1 MAAHVFPR
9 CREWGAVGALIFLA
23 LGAASRAQPARPAA
37 AALSDAQQQDA
48 VPAAKD
54 AGRDSALAVPAALL
68 DPPQDDDYTA
78 ATLRAYQQRLE
89 AHYGGYRRM
98 PLDVKAAYFD
108 WELWRYHLTP
118 YGQVYNRAVFPEHK
132 GRAPLAF
139 PARDSSTW
147 NGALLGALSF
157 RYAATR
163 DLETLRRIATVVRG
177 LHLFFEVTGQPGLMA
192 RAVAREDNLR
202 LPELDQQ
209 YIAPDGTRYFYQ
221 GDPAKGGYNQI
232 AGGYAALFMHALA
245 DLPPDVQ
252 RLARQDCAAL
262 IMHLIEHN
270 WRATNRD
277 GSPTS
282 YGDLRPLIGSMG
294 VPFNAQVAY
303 MIVALGYSFPPD
315 DAAQRERI
323 AAEFRRLR
331 GDHHVYFEYPLR
343 SLVLPQRVGASPL
356 VKGMN
361 DRAHVTLAAFYGLAL
376 ELDHARRHGQVP
388 NEKFL
393 YQLGRTMYWSMDYL
407 HDKRN
412 SLCAFMWGG
421 LLSDPQARRA
431 MVEPA
436 ERHVGL
442 QLERALRDGVE
453 QLAHFPLDRFC
464 RDGPDVIMPELQWCD
479 DAKACDNYW
488 HWNPYSRQQRTGPPQ
503 NVAYCG
509 MDYLYAYWILR
520 YYRLDEHPA
529 LAPFRGGVLAR
540 TPGAP

>member
-1 MAAHVFPR
+1 MVKHATWKNR
-9 CREWGAVGALIFLA
+9 GARSTLA
-23 LGAASRAQPARPAA
+23 LACFGLTFALNCVAGRAQPA
-37 AALSDAQQQDA
+37 A
-48 VPAAKD
+48 VDGSPREE
-54 AGRDSALAVPAALL
+54 GPSAPAALL
-68 DPPQDDDYTA
+68 DPPQGDDYTA
-78 ATLRAYQQRLE
+78 ASLRAYQERIA
-89 AHYGGYRRM
+89 AHYGGYTRI

-118 YGQVYNRAVFPEHK
+118 YGQVYNRAVFPEQP
-132 GRAPLAF
+132 GQPPLAF

-163 DLETLRRIATVVRG
+163 DAETLRRIATVVRG

-209 YIAPDGTRYFYQ
+209 YVSPDGTRYYYQ

-245 DLPPDVQ
+245 DLPQEVQ
-252 RLARQDCAAL
+252 QLAREDCTAL
-262 IMHLIEHN
+262 VMHLIEHN
-270 WRATNRD
+270 WRATNPD
-277 GSPTS
+277 GTPTT
-282 YGDLRPLIGSMG
+282 YGDLRPLFGSMS

-315 DAAQRERI
+315 NEAQRERI

-331 GDHHVYFEYPLR
+331 GEHHVYFEYPLR
-343 SLVLPQRVGASPL
+343 SLVLPQRVGASPF

-376 ELDHARRHGQVP
+376 ELDHARRHGQPP

-421 LLSDPQARRA
+421 LLSDPLARSA
-431 MVEPA
+431 IVERA
-436 ERHVGL
+436 ERHVWP
-442 QLERALRDGVE
+442 QLERALREGVE
-453 QLAHFPLDRFC
+453 QLARFPLDRFC

-479 DAKACDNYW
+479 DAKPCDNYW
-488 HWNPYSRQQRTGPPQ
+488 HWNPYSRQKRTGPPK

-509 MDYLYAYWILR
+509 MDYLYAYWLLR
-520 YYRLDEHPA
+520 YYGLDQHPA
-529 LAPFRGGVLAR
+529 LAPYRLGVLAR
-540 TPGAP
+540 TPGLP